1 MFAFVVVDVALI
13 FWLLLLL
20 APHIIVLE
28 IYVWI
33 CVRTSFQGKKCWCY
47 IATARQASLRPEF
60 SKNFASM
67 LLSSLRLFL
76 QKLQKK
82 KRCRLSLGRTPVGRQ
97 LRPEEKEEQGEKE
110 EK

>member
-1 MFAFVVVDVALI
+1 LIFAFVVVDVALI

-33 CVRTSFQGKKCWCY
+33 CVRASFQGKKCGCY

-67 LLSSLRLFL
+67 LSPPLFL
-76 QKLQKK
+76 HQKLQKK
-82 KRCRLSLGRTPVGRQ
+82 KRCRLLLGRTPVGRQ

>member
-33 CVRTSFQGKKCWCY
+33 CVRTSFQGKKCGCY

-60 SKNFASM
+60 SKNFAS
-67 LLSSLRLFL
+67 LLLVSSLPLFL
-76 QKLQKK
+76 HQKLQK
-82 KRCRLSLGRTPVGRQ
+82 RCRLLLGRTQVGRQ

>member
-1 MFAFVVVDVALI
+1 MCALLPRKKVCV
-13 FWLLLLL
+13 LLPPE
-20 APHIIVLE
+20 AGE
-28 IYVWI
+28 KGKE
-33 CVRTSFQGKKCWCY
+33 RARGSF
-47 IATARQASLRPEF
+47 TLSPEF
-60 SKNFASM
+60 SKNFASL

-82 KRCRLSLGRTPVGRQ
+82 KRCRLLLGRTPVGRQ